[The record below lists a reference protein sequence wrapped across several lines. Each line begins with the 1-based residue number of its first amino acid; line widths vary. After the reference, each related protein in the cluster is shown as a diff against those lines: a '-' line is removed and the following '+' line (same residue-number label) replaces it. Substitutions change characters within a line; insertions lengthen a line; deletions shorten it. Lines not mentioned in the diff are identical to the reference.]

1 MKCGSNFYLIKVI
14 KQYKNLKIPFVTV
27 LTNKHCNFLVD
38 IHQIL
43 SFTNKN
49 VFFFKLIKKKSMKFL
64 IIDEFTRV

>member
-1 MKCGSNFYLIKVI
+1 MI

-49 VFFFKLIKKKSMKFL
+49 VLTTYFKLIKKKSMKFL
-64 IIDEFTRV
+64 IIDEFTQV